1 MNLHS
6 TLKSKKNLKN
16 LEISVYIAFFIA
28 IIMLFCIIFN
38 YYIGV
43 SKENMKNKY
52 MNFSKDAILNI
63 ETKRLYMNF
72 NGIDSDQV
80 YYGINNKEGS
90 LVNIKDIKM
99 DNGRYTLLNVYTNN
113 EDEIY
118 DCTGK
123 VSVVATSN
131 LSKDDLKNIKV
142 DISGNP
148 VKNNNVTYT
157 LDELEHKKV
166 IDLEFNGIS
175 STISESVLVEVY
187 KKDKTKLDGKSV
199 VEVHFN
205 KVNGEKGFSCKSR

>member
-1 MNLHS
+1 MSLHS

-16 LEISVYIAFFIA
+16 LEISVYIAFFIV

-52 MNFSKDAILNI
+52 MSFSKDAILNI

>member
-1 MNLHS
+1 MSLHS

-16 LEISVYIAFFIA
+16 LEISVYIAFFIV